1 MALRTRK
8 SVIGDL
14 RRVFSNEKKTD
25 VPAVPQLEHVDI
37 PVSALRISRY
47 GLVQELQTTW
57 YRATDKKFIIGKNYY
72 NAPRCMQPSGVSS
85 LDPAVRRVRWE
96 FKKEYA
102 SNSTPSKLES
112 FMGTYSI
119 WFKDLRTAPGP
130 KFLSQVEGDFWMM
143 KQWPNEPIA
152 GDKIEWVDI
161 PKDMLAE
168 LNKDWWAMGVLLP
181 DIHTVATE
189 EAVNR
194 RALRD
199 IAKSA
204 SEAE

>member
-1 MALRTRK
+1 MALRPRK

-14 RRVFSNEKKTD
+14 RRVFSNEKKPD
-25 VPAVPQLEHVDI
+25 VPAVPQMEHVDI

-47 GLVQELQTTW
+47 GLVQEVQTTW
-57 YRATDKKFIIGKNYY
+57 YRATDTKFIIGNNYY
-72 NAPRCMQPSGVSS
+72 NVPRCMQPSGTKE
-85 LDPAVRRVRWE
+85 LDPVIRRIRWE
-96 FKKEYA
+96 FKKEFA
-102 SNSTPSKLES
+102 SKSTPSKLES

-130 KFLSQVEGDFWMM
+130 KYLSQVVGDFWMM

-161 PKDMLAE
+161 PKDMLIE
-168 LNKDWWAMGVLLP
+168 LNENWWTKGVLIP
-181 DIHTVATE
+181 DVDTVTTE
-189 EAVNR
+189 EAARR

-204 SEAE
+204 SEEV